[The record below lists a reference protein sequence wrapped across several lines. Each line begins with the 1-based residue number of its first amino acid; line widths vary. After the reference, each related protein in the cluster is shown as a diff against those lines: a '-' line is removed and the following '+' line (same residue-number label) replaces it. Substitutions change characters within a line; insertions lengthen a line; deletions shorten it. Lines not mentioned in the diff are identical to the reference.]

1 MDAEELKERIFS
13 NELTFAY
20 SRSSGPG
27 GQNVNK
33 VCTKVEL
40 RFNINKSEVLTA
52 NEKFLLFERLKKKIN
67 TDGDLIVVSQSE
79 RTQLMNKKKAEENF
93 LKLIIKALTINPERI
108 ATTPSKAS
116 NKKRLEKKKKRSNI
130 KKLRKEYGMS
140 EEEL

>member
-1 MDAEELKERIFS
+1 MDAEELRGRIPS
-13 NELTFAY
+13 NEMIFTA

-52 NEKFLLFERLKKKIN
+52 NEKFLLFVRLKKKIN

-79 RTQLMNKKKAEENF
+79 RTQLMNKKKAEEKF
-93 LKLIIKALTINPERI
+93 LKLILKALTINPERI

-116 NKKRLEKKKKRSNI
+116 NKKRLEKKKKHSNI

>member
-1 MDAEELKERIFS
+1 MDAEELRGRIPS
-13 NELTFAY
+13 NEIVFTA

-27 GQNVNK
+27 GQNINK
-33 VCTKVEL
+33 VNTKVEL

-52 NEKFLLFERLKKKIN
+52 NEKLLLFERLKKKIN

-93 LKLIIKALTINPERI
+93 FKLIIKALAKNPERI

-116 NKKRLEKKKKRSNI
+116 NKKRLEKKKKRSDI
-130 KKLRKEYGMS
+130 KKLRKDYGMP

>member
-1 MDAEELKERIFS
+1 MDAEELRGRIPS
-13 NELTFAY
+13 NEIVFTA

-27 GQNVNK
+27 GQNINK
-33 VCTKVEL
+33 VNTKVEL

-52 NEKFLLFERLKKKIN
+52 NEKLLLFERLKKKIN

-79 RTQLMNKKKAEENF
+79 RTQLMNKKKAEEKF
-93 LKLIIKALTINPERI
+93 FKLIIKALAKNPERI

-116 NKKRLEKKKKRSNI
+116 NKKRLEKKKKRSDI
-130 KKLRKEYGMS
+130 KKLRKDYGMP